1 MNQISITKIKSS
13 LPNPSPLWGEGKG
26 EGRLGHLEIRGLGF
40 GNWDLRFRPVGVI
53 EKSRRTS
60 GETTHGKF

>member
-13 LPNPSPLWGEGKG
+13 PPHPSPLWGEGKG

-40 GNWDLRFRPVGVI
+40 IWDLEIGIWDFHLPGYSRKI
-53 EKSRRTS
+53 ETGH
-60 GETTHGKF
+60 GEN